1 MRLRR
6 TFPAFFFMHSSL
18 FELQRRKNSAGI
30 VHGAKQSRRRGVS
43 AQCRCAAIACL
54 AIAARP
60 SNSCRL
66 ASYVVE
72 CNAFDFCR
80 KKLDAG
86 RGSKALKYVPT
97 AFAQLPF
104 YRDAFAVG
112 GFIRDQGCDVY
123 HILVR
128 LSLCRNLCQSICCI
142 VVHSPTCMSNS
153 SMLLKSLRAEMN
165 ACIALSKNTT
175 HLRNEPESPTQPML
189 A

>member
-1 MRLRR
+1 MNSACSGHVHICRLLLEAGADAAARNKCDGGEL
-6 TFPAFFFMHSSL
+6 FPLFFFIPSSL

-54 AIAARP
+54 AIDARP
-60 SNSCRL
+60 SNSGRL
-66 ASYVVE
+66 ASYVVGVR
-72 CNAFDFCR
+72 FCR

-123 HILVR
+123 HILVHH
-128 LSLCRNLCQSICCI
+128 SLCRNLCQSICCI
-142 VVHSPTCMSNS
+142 VVHSPTCMSNR
-153 SMLLKSLRAEMN
+153 SMLLKSFVL
-165 ACIALSKNTT
+165 K
-175 HLRNEPESPTQPML
+175 
-189 A
+189 